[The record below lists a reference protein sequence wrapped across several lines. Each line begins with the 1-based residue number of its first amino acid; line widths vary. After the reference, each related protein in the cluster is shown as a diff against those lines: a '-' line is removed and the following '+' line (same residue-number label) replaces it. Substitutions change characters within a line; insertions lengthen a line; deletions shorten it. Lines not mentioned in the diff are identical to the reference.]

1 MLIITQRFPI
11 WSIILFFLHFASLNR
26 VVDCLLLMVMTII
39 RKCLWSMKCY
49 KSNFWLYVYITST
62 LKRLLLGKG
71 LLGFWDLLFLF
82 PGRIR
87 ESILWN
93 VSWQRGYFV
102 TTWTFARLTVISFL
116 YFPVYHHIQNW
127 PFCRLNLDVF
137 SFLFANVTH
146 KLLMGS

>member
-39 RKCLWSMKCY
+39 RKCLWSIKCY

-62 LKRLLLGKG
+62 LKRLFLGKG

-93 VSWQRGYFV
+93 VSWQRGYF
-102 TTWTFARLTVISFL
+102 FSSPPGPSH
-116 YFPVYHHIQNW
+116 FPVYHHIQNW